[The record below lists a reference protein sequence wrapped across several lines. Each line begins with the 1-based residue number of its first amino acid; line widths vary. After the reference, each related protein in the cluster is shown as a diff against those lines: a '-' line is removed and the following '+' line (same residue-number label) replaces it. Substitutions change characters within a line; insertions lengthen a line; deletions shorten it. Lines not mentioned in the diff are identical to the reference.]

1 MLESK
6 ESISITGESKIEGKT
21 VVSLIAN
28 ITTEEGTYPS
38 VSTTVLDRE
47 LYSANLEACQAD
59 ITAFNT
65 RVFEK
70 QKQVLGGIK

>member
-6 ESISITGESKIEGKT
+6 ESISITGESKIEGKV
-21 VVSLIAN
+21 VVSLVAN

-38 VSTTVLDRE
+38 VSTTVLDRA
-47 LYSANLEACQAD
+47 LYSTNLEACQAD

-70 QKQVLGGIK
+70 QKQILGGNK